1 MYKKNL
7 IELLELTKELH
18 RQAANIDSKME
29 NNGDGQL
36 EALQEQFDKRQ
47 AIISNLAQFIETEGF
62 RWTGEDRGVIAEM
75 KLIEESLQPL
85 INSLHQAFGK
95 QMNRII
101 QTKHMSKKYIGAYQ
115 NSGAGGSFIDKRK

>member
-1 MYKKNL
+1 MYKENL
-7 IELLELTKELH
+7 MELLQLTKELH
-18 RQAANIDSKME
+18 RQATKVDSKME
-29 NNGDGQL
+29 NNDDGQL

-47 AIISNLAQFIETEGF
+47 VILGNLASIGAEGF
-62 RWTGEDRGVIAEM
+62 QWSVEDRVVIAEL
-75 KLIEESLQPL
+75 KLLEESVQPL

-95 QMNRII
+95 QMNRIS

>member
-7 IELLELTKELH
+7 MELLELTKELQ
-18 RQAANIDSKME
+18 RQAVTVNSKME

-36 EALQEQFDKRQ
+36 EALQELFEKRQ
-47 AIISNLAQFIETEGF
+47 VIIGNLDELIGTEGF
-62 RWTGEDRGVIAEM
+62 RWTLEDRGLIAEM
-75 KLIEESLQPL
+75 KILEESLQPM
-85 INSLHQAFGK
+85 INGLHQAFGK
-95 QMNRII
+95 QMNRIS

>member
-7 IELLELTKELH
+7 NELLELTKELH
-18 RQAANIDSKME
+18 RQAATIDTNME

-47 AIISNLAQFIETEGF
+47 AIIRNLAQFIETEGF
-62 RWTGEDRGVIAEM
+62 RWTDEDRGVIAVL
-75 KLIEESLQPL
+75 KLLEESLQP
-85 INSLHQAFGK
+85 IIADLHKNFGK
-95 QMNRII
+95 QMNRIS

>member
-1 MYKKNL
+1 MYKEHL

-18 RQAANIDSKME
+18 RHADIVDSKME

-36 EALQEQFDKRQ
+36 EALQEQFEKREL
-47 AIISNLAQFIETEGF
+47 IIGNLAECIGTEGF
-62 RWTGEDRGVIAEM
+62 QWNAEDRGVIVEL

>member
-18 RQAANIDSKME
+18 RQAATIDSKME

-47 AIISNLAQFIETEGF
+47 AIIRNLAQFIETEGF
-62 RWTGEDRGVIAEM
+62 RWTDEDRIVIAEM
-75 KLIEESLQPL
+75 KLLEESFQP
-85 INSLHQAFGK
+85 IITDLHKDFGK
-95 QMNRII
+95 QMSRIS
-101 QTKHMSKKYIGAYQ
+101 QTKNMSKKYVGAYQ

>member
-7 IELLELTKELH
+7 MELLELTKELQ
-18 RQAANIDSKME
+18 RQATKVDSKME

-36 EALQEQFDKRQ
+36 EALQELFDKRQ
-47 AIISNLAQFIETEGF
+47 AIIGNLAECIRTEGF
-62 RWTGEDRGVIAEM
+62 RWTVEDRGVIAELKM
-75 KLIEESLQPL
+75 LEESLHP
-85 INSLHQAFGK
+85 IITGLHLAFGT
-95 QMNRII
+95 QMNRIS

>member
-1 MYKKNL
+1 M
-7 IELLELTKELH
+7 ELLQLTKELH
-18 RQAANIDSKME
+18 RQATKVDSKME
-29 NNGDGQL
+29 NNDDGQL

-47 AIISNLAQFIETEGF
+47 VILGNLASIGAEGF
-62 RWTGEDRGVIAEM
+62 QWSVEDRVVIAEL
-75 KLIEESLQPL
+75 KLLEESVQPL

-95 QMNRII
+95 QMNRIS

>member
-1 MYKKNL
+1 MYKEHL

-18 RQAANIDSKME
+18 RQADIVDSKME

-36 EALQEQFDKRQ
+36 EALQEQFEKREL
-47 AIISNLAQFIETEGF
+47 IIGYLAECIGTEGF
-62 RWTGEDRGVIAEM
+62 QWNAEDRGVIVEL